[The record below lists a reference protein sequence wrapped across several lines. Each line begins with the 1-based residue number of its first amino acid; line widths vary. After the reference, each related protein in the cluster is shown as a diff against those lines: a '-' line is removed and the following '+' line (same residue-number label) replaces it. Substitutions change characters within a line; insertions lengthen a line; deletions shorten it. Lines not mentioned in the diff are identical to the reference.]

1 MLVFILI
8 IVIAYTFILRKKL
21 LKDKMQYI
29 YYRDIPSSDSPAFV
43 GKIVKGHTDGNDIIA
58 TILDLNYRGYIRIE
72 TEEIKG
78 KEKRVL
84 YLEKRVRTT
93 ELQEHEMF
101 LINKIFKNNSR
112 VIFEDYIK
120 SNKFKQDF
128 KAFDKML
135 ERRIERKTIYRNSLL
150 KNVNKILLLISYF
163 IFGISIFY
171 SIMLPITLGVN
182 NVIRFDTKTAIIM
195 NLVISVILYLLVSYK
210 YILYIEKSTNAR
222 ENINLSITYIILS
235 VVLGCCIIFNNY
247 NNIFSIFYE
256 EFIWYKVI
264 VNFII
269 SIVTMMYMFNII
281 KHTEKEEYLYYVFII
296 ISLFAI
302 ILNMKLAMGISIIFF
317 VTYIFFKSPKHSNL
331 KQDDYVCKWIS
342 FKKYLEDYSML
353 SEQESNAIVIWEK
366 YLIYAIALGINKKII
381 KKYAKLNNI
390 QLLNEVYLKKVYVE
404 YFE

>member
-1 MLVFILI
+1 
-8 IVIAYTFILRKKL
+8 
-21 LKDKMQYI
+21 
-29 YYRDIPSSDSPAFV
+29 
-43 GKIVKGHTDGNDIIA
+43 
-58 TILDLNYRGYIRIE
+58 
-72 TEEIKG
+72 
-78 KEKRVL
+78 
-84 YLEKRVRTT
+84 
-93 ELQEHEMF
+93 MF

-112 VIFEDYIK
+112 VIFENYIK

-135 ERRIERKTIYRNSLL
+135 ERRIERKTIYKNSLL

-163 IFGISIFY
+163 IFEISIFY
-171 SIMLPITLGVN
+171 SIMLPITLGGN

-195 NLVISVILYLLVSYK
+195 NLIISVILYLLVSYK

-247 NNIFSIFYE
+247 NNILSIFYE

-317 VTYIFFKSPKHSNL
+317 VTYIFFKSPKHSNI

>member
-8 IVIAYTFILRKKL
+8 IVIAYTFILRKKS

-43 GKIVKGHTDGNDIIA
+43 GKIVKRHTDGNDIIA

-84 YLEKRVRTT
+84 YLEKSVRTT

-182 NVIRFDTKTAIIM
+182 NVIRFDTETAIIM
-195 NLVISVILYLLVSYK
+195 NLIISVILYLLVSYK

-302 ILNMKLAMGISIIFF
+302 ILNMKLAMGIIIIFF

>member
-21 LKDKMQYI
+21 LKYKMQYI

-84 YLEKRVRTT
+84 YLEKSVRTT

-101 LINKIFKNNSR
+101 LINKIFQNNSR

-195 NLVISVILYLLVSYK
+195 NLIISVILYLLVSYK

-302 ILNMKLAMGISIIFF
+302 ILNMKLAIGISIIFF

-342 FKKYLEDYSML
+342 LKKYLEDCSML

>member
-21 LKDKMQYI
+21 LKYKMQYI

-84 YLEKRVRTT
+84 YLEKSVRTT

-101 LINKIFKNNSR
+101 LINKIFQNNSR

-195 NLVISVILYLLVSYK
+195 NLIISVILYLLVSYK

-302 ILNMKLAMGISIIFF
+302 ILNMKLAIGISIIFF

-342 FKKYLEDYSML
+342 LKKYLEDYSML